1 MLSLIVFNQVA
12 IMVAL
17 IAVGYLAFK
26 LNILSKEGS
35 KEISRL
41 LTMIITPVVIVKSF
55 MVESSPEKTQ
65 MLLYSLMLGL
75 ISLLITFIFAYFTEK
90 KNPALQYGVS
100 FSNAGFIGIPL
111 ILNTLGSEA
120 LFYMLAFFSM
130 QIMSVW
136 TLGIFMLTRDRHLIS
151 IKQLLKTPTIWAIF
165 VGLAVYFLQISF
177 PDNAMSIV
185 NNMSSTYS
193 PLAMFVVGTLL
204 AEIKFKDMF
213 GDNEV
218 YIMIALRLII
228 IPLVIA
234 LVFVFIPGAS
244 ELHLLTKTAIV
255 IVSSAPAGANT
266 AILSHMF
273 DLKTDQAV
281 KAVTLSTL
289 LSVLTIPMIVFS
301 FEYLL
306 NIFTSGL

>member
-17 IAVGYLAFK
+17 IAVGYMAFK

-55 MVESSPEKTQ
+55 MVESSAEKTQ
-65 MLLYSLMLGL
+65 MLLYSLMLGA
-75 ISLLITFIFAYFTEK
+75 ISLLICFIFAYFTEK

-120 LFYMLAFFSM
+120 LFYMLAFFSL
-130 QIMSVW
+130 QIISIW
-136 TLGIFMLTRDRHLIS
+136 TLGIFMLTRDRNMIS
-151 IKQLLKTPTIWAIF
+151 LKQLLKTPTVWAIF
-165 VGLAVYFLQISF
+165 VGLVIYFLQITF
-177 PDNAMSIV
+177 PSNINSIIL
-185 NNMSSTYS
+185 NISSTYS

-204 AEIKFKDMF
+204 AEIHFKDMF

-228 IPLVIA
+228 IPLVTAI
-234 LVFVFIPGAS
+234 VFVFIPGVS
-244 ELHLLTKTAIV
+244 ELHILTKTAIV

-273 DLKTDQAV
+273 DLKTEQAV

-289 LSVLTIPMIVFS
+289 LSVVTIPIIVFS